1 MSHLNS
7 YSLCSSTGPENS
19 GVKSIG
25 SKNIKVDIEEGQL
38 NVDLLIPLIIID
50 KWVFCTLCAK
60 ISVAL
65 YEWTISHLLTLFINL
80 SMLECVKRD
89 FKNPLT

>member
-7 YSLCSSTGPENS
+7 YSLCSSTGPENL

-38 NVDLLIPLIIID
+38 NVNLLIPLIIID

-60 ISVAL
+60 ISMGL
-65 YEWTISHLLTLFINL
+65 YEWTISHF
-80 SMLECVKRD
+80 
-89 FKNPLT
+89 